1 MREIV
6 LVLNYDHVTSRAVA
20 RILRAERID
29 CKILPGD
36 TPAAQ
41 VFACRPQGI
50 ILSGKPGE
58 GMSFDEKILE
68 AGTPILALGGMACAV
83 AKALGGEIQEEKIRN
98 ELTTI
103 RWADHPLFRNLDE
116 NERMMKLVMGWDL
129 PPILMPIMQSRHV
142 SAGFAHMA
150 RPFYGLQMQPE
161 QNALEDSQI
170 LRNFAVDI
178 CGCEPVWNEEHFI
191 ASAVEEIRNTV
202 GEKKALC
209 CVTGGLDSA
218 LSAVLAKRALGENLQ
233 CVFVDAGFLRE
244 GESQHFLHLCEE
256 QLGLNVH
263 TVQVHDRFMQAMQ
276 GLSDRD
282 EKRCAF
288 QQTMHDVLAESARTL
303 GDFAYFI
310 KGTNCGDK
318 LFSDSPSDKLAPEGL
333 EVIEPL
339 QDLFKQEIKQ
349 VAAVGGMPREMM
361 DQQPFPGGGLAQRI
375 VGQVDQEKL
384 DVLRYADHVFSSE
397 LRQSGAAK
405 RLYQYYALMLPPRDA
420 HSGFTIVLRAA
431 QSGEGA
437 VAPAA
442 RLPYDVMES
451 VTEQILRGKNQVS
464 HVVYDM
470 TPGNYYS
477 DVEW

>member
-50 ILSGKPGE
+50 ILSGGPGN
-58 GMSFDEKILE
+58 GMPFDEKILE

-83 AKALGGEIQEEKIRN
+83 AKALGGEIQEACICN
-98 ELTTI
+98 ELSTI
-103 RWADHPLFRNLDE
+103 RWADHPLFHGLDE
-116 NERMMKLVMGWDL
+116 TERMMKLVMGWDL
-129 PPILMPIMQSRHV
+129 PPILVPVMQSQHV
-142 SAGFAHMA
+142 CAGFAHMA
-150 RPFYGLQMQPE
+150 RPFYGLQMQLE
-161 QNALEDSQI
+161 QNAPEDSRI

-178 CGCEPVWNEEHFI
+178 CGCETAWSEESFI
-191 ASAVEEIRNTV
+191 SSTVEEMRSTV
-202 GEKKALC
+202 GEGRALC

-218 LSAVLAKRALGENLQ
+218 LSAVLAKRALGEKLQ

-244 GESQHFLHLCEE
+244 GESKRFLALCEE

-263 TVQVHDRFMQAMQ
+263 TVKAHDRFMQAMQ
-276 GLSDRD
+276 GLGDRE

-288 QQTMHDVLAESARTL
+288 QQTMHDILAECAREL
-303 GDFAYFI
+303 GAFAYFV

-318 LFSDSPSDKLAPEGL
+318 LFSDGPSEKLAPEGL
-333 EVIEPL
+333 MVIEPL
-339 QDLFKQEIKQ
+339 QDLFKQEIRQ
-349 VAAVGGMPREMM
+349 VAASAGMPRDLV

-375 VGQVDQEKL
+375 VGPVDQDKL

-420 HSGFTIVLRAA
+420 YSGCTIVLRAA
-431 QSGEGA
+431 QSGEGT

-451 VTEQILRGKNQVS
+451 VTEQILREKPRVS